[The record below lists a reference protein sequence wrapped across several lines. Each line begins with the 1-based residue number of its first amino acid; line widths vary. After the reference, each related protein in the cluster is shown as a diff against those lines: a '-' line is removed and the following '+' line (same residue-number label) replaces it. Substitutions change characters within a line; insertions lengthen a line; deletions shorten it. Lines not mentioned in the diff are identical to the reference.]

1 MNDDTGRTVD
11 LMGRIASHSLSAT
24 RGLQIQKFGGTARDI
39 TWLSRTNCVTKMC
52 TEELSL
58 ELWERHSEAA
68 LKPVN
73 MEVKPEVVKNINK
86 MKHEVLVAS
95 KMRCRSEEKEACRVG
110 QCVDRTEDINGI
122 VQQSLQQTKT
132 EVAVRSQRFVT
143 SDVIVAF
150 SPDQYEVRGWTVTRI
165 GQYGCAGCF
174 TKPVSKGIHRLTITT
189 EAEYVRFGVIDAD
202 EYPKYLTSAVHNSR
216 KAMMMQNDSGYL
228 FSAGSPLA
236 YNTRPEPGQSW
247 SAEADL
253 EERTLHFFVNGVQQQ
268 HHFTHIPVPL
278 VFAIETSY
286 ASTTVEFTFWGELNQ
301 SSVTFEGT
309 GHYLG

>member
-110 QCVDRTEDINGI
+110 QCVDRAEDINGI
-122 VQQSLQQTKT
+122 VTPPYQNVFDRYSIAVASLSIRST
-132 EVAVRSQRFVT
+132 EVLAS
-143 SDVIVAF
+143 SDVMKKGQNALLFNPCQCPTTDTDTVDRGCVGEELRNAEGGCLTTNNVRHSSQTCADTF
-150 SPDQYEVRGWTVTRI
+150 FGKEVGFVEEE
-165 GQYGCAGCF
+165 Q
-174 TKPVSKGIHRLTITT
+174 
-189 EAEYVRFGVIDAD
+189 
-202 EYPKYLTSAVHNSR
+202 VHGATN
-216 KAMMMQNDSGYL
+216 
-228 FSAGSPLA
+228 GSLA
-236 YNTRPEPGQSW
+236 
-247 SAEADL
+247 
-253 EERTLHFFVNGVQQQ
+253 
-268 HHFTHIPVPL
+268 L
-278 VFAIETSY
+278 VEKESI
-286 ASTTVEFTFWGELNQ
+286 
-301 SSVTFEGT
+301 
-309 GHYLG
+309 